1 MERLEEDAKM
11 PKQQPAGAFS
21 HVELISKDTAKSV
34 RFYEKVFGWKFD
46 DVGQGYMFVSP
57 PAMPT
62 GALRIPQK
70 GESAGSLSYIEVKD
84 VAKTLKEA
92 ESAGATV
99 VVPKTEIPNMG
110 HYAVF
115 IAPGEVP
122 QGIFQTA

>member
-1 MERLEEDAKM
+1 M

-34 RFYEKVFGWKFD
+34 KFYARVFGWKFD
-46 DVGQGYMFVSP
+46 DMGQGYMFVNP
-57 PAMPT
+57 PALPT
-62 GALRIPQK
+62 GAVREPQP
-70 GESAGSLSYIEVKD
+70 GESPGSLSYIQVKD

-92 ESAGATV
+92 EAAGAQTI
-99 VVPKTEIPNMG
+99 VPKTEIPNFG

-122 QGIFQTA
+122 QAIFESA